1 LRNSPGL
8 ACCCWVA
15 MEHGRIYRL
24 IALLWVQDGDLSSG
38 PFDLAILVAAGIPE
52 CKHALDQL

>member
-1 LRNSPGL
+1 
-8 ACCCWVA
+8 